1 MNTAEAVQT
10 KEEEPFELSGR
21 WESITSSQMEAI
33 NYSPDSSILLI
44 RFKGGS
50 VYRYDGVPEAIVS
63 SFREAASKGTFF
75 GKNIKQSFPYRKI
88 DMGQTALAEIIP
100 VDAIQLSL
108 PKLEEEVLVI
118 VEQAKAIKI
127 ATQEDKVHAIDFC
140 RVRKS
145 VLDSF
150 IEWFAPI
157 KKASWDAHKQNTE
170 KEKSI
175 VQPNEL
181 AISIVKKKILEF
193 DDEQERRARVE
204 RERIRQEEELKER
217 ARRERE
223 EAERKERQRIE
234 DEKRAI
240 EDARLKAEREKL
252 EADKKAQADALAR
265 AGRVQEAERVAK
277 LAAAQAQLDKIM
289 AENKRITDENARLE
303 SERQALERM
312 SAPIIVHVQE
322 IEAEHTEGQTNAY
335 AWIAEVKDIRAF
347 CRGIAE
353 GKTPIDTITI
363 NQRKINALA
372 KTWKGATGDYHP
384 GLTAKEDKSIRI
396 K

>member
-1 MNTAEAVQT
+1 MNTPESMEEIVKFEEVKSSQIELSKLEKEVQGIVDYAKALPVT
-10 KEEEPFELSGR
+10 CKEE
-21 WESITSSQMEAI
+21 
-33 NYSPDSSILLI
+33 
-44 RFKGGS
+44 
-50 VYRYDGVPEAIVS
+50 
-63 SFREAASKGTFF
+63 
-75 GKNIKQSFPYRKI
+75 
-88 DMGQTALAEIIP
+88 AEIAVGFIR
-100 VDAIQLSL
+100 Q
-108 PKLEEEVLVI
+108 
-118 VEQAKAIKI
+118 
-127 ATQEDKVHAIDFC
+127 
-140 RVRKS
+140 RKS
-145 VLDSF
+145 VLDAF
-150 IEWFAPI
+150 VEWFAPI
-157 KKASWDAHKQNTE
+157 KKASWDAHKKNTE

-175 VQPNEL
+175 IDPNQA
-181 AISIVKKKILEF
+181 AIDIVKSKLKAF
-193 DDEQERRARVE
+193 DDEQERIAREE
-204 RERIRQEEELKER
+204 RERIRREEEAKER